1 VVDRWKEGRLV
12 MMAALMFLLGIATF
26 ALLLG
31 FVSLCEKV

>member
-1 VVDRWKEGRLV
+1 